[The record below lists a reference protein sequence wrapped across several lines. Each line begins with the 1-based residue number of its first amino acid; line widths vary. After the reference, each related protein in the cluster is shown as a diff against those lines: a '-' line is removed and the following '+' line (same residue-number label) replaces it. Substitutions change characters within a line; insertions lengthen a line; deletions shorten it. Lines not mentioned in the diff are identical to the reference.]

1 MNNPYDV
8 HSWSKLY
15 REEKFA
21 EARRR
26 HLVERART
34 GREPRE
40 QGRLGITWNPLV
52 LLRRALFSQ

>member
-1 MNNPYDV
+1 MNYSYDV

-15 REEKFA
+15 REEKLA

-26 HLVERART
+26 HLAERART

-40 QGRLGITWNPLV
+40 LGRSGLSWNPLMQ
-52 LLRRALFSQ
+52 LRRALFSQ